1 MYIAGIDIGK
11 FTHEIT
17 IIDNNG
23 SIIKK
28 SFKITNNHIGANKL
42 MTCLKSLNTHDII
55 FGLEAT
61 GHYWLPIYC
70 FLKNKGFTVNVIN
83 PIQSDILRNLYI
95 RQTKNDSKD
104 SFIIAEVIRF
114 GRFTSTN
121 LSKENIFSL
130 RQLCRYRKYLVDNI
144 SDLKRKTL
152 CVLDMIFPEYPK
164 LFSDVWGEAS
174 KAILSKYP
182 SPEEILSLDIGII
195 VNELH
200 NASRGQLGYAK
211 AEKILDSARHSFG
224 INYSLDVLYFQIKYM
239 MELILET
246 EKQLKILE
254 NKIEELYLSLDCTLT
269 SIPGIGITL
278 AAIIASEIGYV
289 SRFKD
294 APSLVAFAG
303 IDPTVKQSGTYN
315 CNNNKMS
322 KRGSPYL
329 IRALWSAAKCSY
341 LFDPQLNAYYNKKCE
356 KGKHHNT
363 AIGPVCHKLTHII
376 YAIMRDKK
384 IYVSQ

>member
-11 FTHEIT
+11 FTHEVT
-17 IIDNNG
+17 IINSNG

-28 SFKITNNHIGANKL
+28 SFKITNNHTGANKL
-42 MTCLKSLNTHDII
+42 MNIIHSLDSQDIT

-83 PIQSDILRNLYI
+83 PIQSDSLRNLYI

-114 GRFTSTN
+114 GRFTVTN
-121 LSKENIFSL
+121 LSDENIFSL

-152 CVLDMIFPEYPK
+152 CFLDMIFPEYPK
-164 LFSDVWGEAS
+164 LFSDVWGESS
-174 KAILSKYP
+174 KTILAKYL
-182 SPEEILSLDIGII
+182 SPEKLLSLDISTI
-195 VNELH
+195 VDELH

-211 AEKILDSARHSFG
+211 AEKILESANSSFG
-224 INYSLDVLYFQIKYM
+224 INYSSDVLSFQIKHM
-239 MELILET
+239 MGIILET

-254 NKIEELYLSLDCTLT
+254 NKIEELYTSLDCTLT
-269 SIPGIGITL
+269 SILGIGITL
-278 AAIIASEIGYV
+278 AAIIVSEIGDI

-294 APSLVAFAG
+294 TPSLVAFAG
-303 IDPTVKQSGTYN
+303 IDLTVKQSGTYN
-315 CNNNKMS
+315 CNNKMS

-329 IRALWSAAKCSY
+329 RRAIWSAAKCSY
-341 LFDPQLNAYYNKKCE
+341 LFDPQLSSYYAKKRGE
-356 KGKHHNT
+356 GKHHNT
-363 AIGPVCHKLTHII
+363 AIGAVCHKLTHII
-376 YAIMRDKK
+376 YAIMGDNKT
-384 IYVSQ
+384 YVSH

>member
-11 FTHEIT
+11 FSHEVT
-17 IIDNNG
+17 IIDTNG

-28 SFKITNNHIGANKL
+28 AFKITNNHTGANNL
-42 MTCLKSLNTHDII
+42 MKYIKNLDNQDII

-70 FLKNKGFTVNVIN
+70 FLIKKGFTVNVIN
-83 PIQSDILRNLYI
+83 PIQSDSLRNLYI
-95 RQTKNDSKD
+95 RQAKNDSKD

-114 GRFTSTN
+114 GRFTTTN
-121 LSKENIFSL
+121 LS
-130 RQLCRYRKYLVDNI
+130 D
-144 SDLKRKTL
+144 
-152 CVLDMIFPEYPK
+152 
-164 LFSDVWGEAS
+164 
-174 KAILSKYP
+174 
-182 SPEEILSLDIGII
+182 
-195 VNELH
+195 

-211 AEKILDSARHSFG
+211 AEKIIESATSSFG
-224 INYSLDVLYFQIKYM
+224 INYSADILSFQIKHM
-239 MELILET
+239 MKLILET

-254 NKIEELYLSLDCTLT
+254 NKIEELYLALDCTLT

-278 AAIIASEIGYV
+278 AAIIISEIGDI

-303 IDPTVKQSGTYN
+303 IDPTVRQSGTYN

-329 IRALWSAAKCSY
+329 RRALWTAAKCSY
-341 LFDPQLNAYYNKKCE
+341 LYDPQLNAYYNKKCE
-356 KGKHHNT
+356 EGKHHNT
-363 AIGPVCHKLTHII
+363 AIGAVCHKLTHII
-376 YAIMRDKK
+376 YAIMRDNKQ
-384 IYVSQ
+384 YVSH